1 MRFRMPKIAIIYGTQ
16 AGSTEMIAVA
26 VEEGVKKAG
35 LDTILKNVTVA
46 KPDDLKDIDG
56 LILGAPT
63 YHADLFDGMKNFL
76 LRIRDTN
83 LKGKVGSAFGSYGWS
98 GEAVEKMI
106 STLKY
111 FGMKVVEPGLLIKN
125 QPDESGL
132 DECRRFGEKIA
143 KKIK

>member
-1 MRFRMPKIAIIYGTQ
+1 MPKIAIIYGTQ
-16 AGSTEMIAVA
+16 SGSTEMMAKA
-26 VEEGVKKAG
+26 VEDGARNAA
-35 LDTILKNVTVA
+35 LDTILKNVLVA
-46 KPDDLKDIDG
+46 KAEDLKDIDG

-76 LRIRDTN
+76 LKIRDVN

-98 GEAVEKMI
+98 GEALEKMI

-125 QPDESGL
+125 QPDEDGL

-143 KKIK
+143 NKIKN

>member
-1 MRFRMPKIAIIYGTQ
+1 MPKIAIIYGTQ
-16 AGSTEMIAVA
+16 AGSTEMMAVA
-26 VEEGVKKAG
+26 VGEGVKNAG
-35 LDTILKNVTVA
+35 MDTILKNVTVA
-46 KPDDLKDIDG
+46 KTDDLKDIDG

-76 LRIRDTN
+76 LRIRDVN

-111 FGMKVVEPGLLIKN
+111 FGMRLVEPGLLIKN
-125 QPDESGL
+125 QPDENGL
-132 DECRRFGEKIA
+132 EECRRFGEKIA